1 MKNLALLLTAMSFV
15 VLAAAQGTQ
24 VEFGKNRVQYHDDFD
39 EWSQYESDNFFVYW
53 YGKSKTTGQ
62 LAAQL
67 AEYSFP
73 EVQSLLE
80 HRINE
85 KIQIIVYSDLTDFKQ
100 SNIGSEEA
108 FTSVAGQVKVVG
120 NTLFVYY
127 DGDYSHL
134 RNDLR
139 EGIASVYL
147 NRMLLGGNIQEVVQN
162 AVMLNL
168 PGWFKDGL
176 VAYAGE
182 AWNTSLDN
190 ELRDA
195 MRNKRYKG
203 FFRLAEENPR
213 LAGHALWYY
222 ISENFG
228 RTTVSNLLYL
238 TRINRSVENGF
249 LYVMGVSFPT
259 VIAGWETYFNK
270 RYKDDLQSR
279 SPAEGSPLPIRNKK
293 NYPVTQ
299 LRLSPDGRQLAYV
312 INKFGRYRIQI
323 RDLRNNKNQTIYR
336 GGQRNMLQ
344 ATDYNYPLLAW
355 NPNRTEL
362 AFIHEYRDDIR
373 YTTFN
378 LRTRK
383 QVTEPLE
390 ETYQRVFSM
399 DFTDP
404 SSLVLSGMMS
414 GQSDLFIYS
423 PRLRASRR
431 LTNDPYDDRDA
442 AFTMLPKQKGILF
455 VSNRKDSLLA
465 TTVIDSLFPANTF
478 DVFFL
483 PLEGSPTELI
493 RITRTP
499 FANERQPVQAD
510 SSLFT
515 YLSDR
520 SGIYNQESGF
530 LEEYIHHYNRNIVFR
545 DGAEIVLH
553 ADSTWE
559 GPDSTEIDTSYLV
572 PVIRQRAVIF
582 AESNL
587 DRNINQLHT
596 APTSNRQAI
605 LVPRDQRFDVFVQ
618 PVQTSHLSR
627 PKDTYYHS
635 IRRKFSEPQED
646 TLQSVVPLPELPD
659 TTLRES
665 APVPQP
671 DSIFIPEG
679 YLFQTAFGSPS
690 YTGYHPLPTSDTTK
704 SVLQEPAPLF
714 TAAFPTFDPAIGQ
727 ASKRALH
734 KINVLRITPY
744 RISFHTDQVSTQMD
758 NTLLFQGLDNL
769 AGNPSGF
776 TPPPAGL
783 LMKSSIVDLL
793 EDYKLEGG
801 IRIPTTLNGAE
812 YFLVYDNKKNRLD
825 QRIAFYNKHSRSSQ
839 QALFSVPQRQ
849 ETTILLG
856 QYGLRYPL
864 DIFQSL
870 RATASIRQDKL
881 SRLATDIN
889 SLNTSPQT
897 QQRLGLRLE
906 YVFDNTVETAL
917 NLRHGGRIRL
927 FGEAMKKF
935 SLEQGEQTRL
945 NFQNGYLGV
954 IGADARYYLPVLK
967 HSILATRLAGM
978 SSFGSEKVLY
988 YLGGVDNW
996 LFPENSMDIATPPGT
1011 FAFQTLAANMR
1022 GFPINIRNGN
1032 SYALLNTELRV
1043 PLFKYLS
1050 HRLNSGFLRNFQAV
1064 GFFDVGTAWAGS
1076 SPFRADNP
1084 LNTTIYSEGDT
1095 GNQYVFV
1102 TLNYFRDPLVAGYG
1116 VGVRALLFGYFVR
1129 ADYGWGIETRQVQP
1143 PRLYLS
1149 LGFDF

>member
-1 MKNLALLLTAMSFV
+1 MKNLALLFTAMSFV

-24 VEFGKNRVQYHDDFD
+24 VEFGKNRVQYHDDFE
-39 EWSQYESDNFFVYW
+39 EWSQYESDNFYIYW
-53 YGKSKTTGQ
+53 YGKSRTTGQ

-67 AEYSFP
+67 AEYYFP

-85 KIQIIVYSDLTDFKQ
+85 KIQIIVYTDITDFKQ
-100 SNIGSEEA
+100 SNVGSEEA
-108 FTSVAGQVKVVG
+108 FTSITGQVKVVG

-127 DGDYSHL
+127 DGDYTRL
-134 RNDLR
+134 RNQLR

-147 NRMLLGGNIQEVVQN
+147 NRMLFGGNIQEVVQN

-182 AWNTSLDN
+182 AWNTRRDN

-195 MRNKRYKG
+195 MQSKQYKG

-222 ISENFG
+222 IAENFG

-238 TRINRSVENGF
+238 TRINRSIENGF

-259 VIAGWETYFNK
+259 VIAGWESYFSK
-270 RYKDDLQSR
+270 RYKDDLQGR
-279 SPAEGSPLPIRNKK
+279 SKTEGVPLPIRNKK
-293 NYPVTQ
+293 NIPITQ
-299 LRLSPDGRQLAYV
+299 LKLSPDGRQLAYV
-312 INKFGRYRIQI
+312 LHKAGRYRIQV
-323 RDLRNNKNQTIYR
+323 RDLRTKQTRTIHR
-336 GGQRNMLQ
+336 GGQRNLLQ
-344 ATDYNYPLLAW
+344 ATDYNYPLIAW
-355 NPNRTEL
+355 NPNQTEL
-362 AFIHEYRDDIR
+362 ASIYEFRDDIR
-373 YTTFN
+373 YRVFN
-378 LRTRK
+378 LRTHQK
-383 QVTEPLE
+383 STELLE

-399 DFTDP
+399 DFSDP
-404 SSLVLSGMMS
+404 ASLILAGMVN

-442 AFTMLPKQKGILF
+442 SFANLPQQKGVLF
-455 VSNRKDSLLA
+455 VSNRKDSLLLSDSR
-465 TTVIDSLFPANTF
+465 DSLFPENTF

-483 PLEGSPTELI
+483 PLEGNPTELI

-499 FANERQPVQAD
+499 SANEQQPVAAD

-530 LEEYIHHYNRNIVFR
+530 LEDYIHHYNRNIVFK
-545 DGAEIVLH
+545 DGSEILLH

-559 GPDSTEIDTSYLV
+559 GLDSSSIDTTYLL
-572 PVIRQRAVIF
+572 PVIRKRAVIF
-582 AESNL
+582 AETDL
-587 DRNINQLHT
+587 DRNIAYLHT
-596 APTSNRQAI
+596 APSGDKQAM
-605 LVPRDQRFDVFVQ
+605 LVPRNRRFDVFVQ
-618 PVQTSHLSR
+618 PIQKTHLAR
-627 PKDTYYHS
+627 PKDTYYNS
-635 IRRKFSEPQED
+635 IRRKFSGSVGD
-646 TLQSVVPLPELPD
+646 TLQEIATLPD
-659 TTLRES
+659 SVRRETV
-665 APVPQP
+665 AVYQP
-671 DSIFIPEG
+671 DSVFIPEG
-679 YLFQTAFGSPS
+679 FLFQTAFGAPS
-690 YTGYHPLPTSDTTK
+690 NTGYHILPVSDTTEA
-704 SVLQEPAPLF
+704 LPQEPAPLF
-714 TAAFPTFDPAIGQ
+714 TAAFPTFDPTIGL
-727 ASKRALH
+727 SGKRPLH
-734 KINVLRITPY
+734 KINVLRISPY
-744 RISFHTDQVSTQMD
+744 RTSFHTNQVTTQMD
-758 NTLLFQGLDNL
+758 NTLLFEGLDNL
-769 AGNPSGF
+769 AGNPRGF
-776 TPPPAGL
+776 SPPPAGL
-783 LMKSSIVDLL
+783 LMKARIVDLL
-793 EDYKLEGG
+793 EDYELEGG
-801 IRIPTTLNGAE
+801 LRIPTTLNGAE

-849 ETTILLG
+849 ETAILLG

-870 RATASIRQDKL
+870 RATASIRQDKFTH
-881 SRLATDIN
+881 LATDIN

-906 YVFDNTVETAL
+906 YVFDNTLETAL
-917 NLRHGGRIRL
+917 NMRQGGRMRIL
-927 FGEAMKKF
+927 AEAMKKF
-935 SLEQGEQTRL
+935 SFEQGDQTRL

-954 IGADARYYLPVLK
+954 VGIDARYYHPVLK
-967 HSILATRLAGM
+967 HSVLAARLAGM
-978 SSFGSEKVLY
+978 SSFGSEKILY

-996 LFPENSMDIATPPGT
+996 LFPENSTEVATPPGV
-1011 FAFQTLAANMR
+1011 FAYQTLAANMR

-1032 SYALLNTELRV
+1032 SYALLNTELRI

-1050 HRLNSGFLRNFQAV
+1050 HRLNSNFLRNFQAV

-1076 SPFRADNP
+1076 SPFRSDNP
-1084 LNTTIYSEGDT
+1084 LNTTIYTEGQS
-1095 GNQYVFV
+1095 GNEYVFV

-1116 VGVRALLFGYFVR
+1116 VGVRALIFGYFIR
-1129 ADYGWGIETRQVQP
+1129 ADYGWGIETRQVQSP
-1143 PRLYLS
+1143 KLYLS